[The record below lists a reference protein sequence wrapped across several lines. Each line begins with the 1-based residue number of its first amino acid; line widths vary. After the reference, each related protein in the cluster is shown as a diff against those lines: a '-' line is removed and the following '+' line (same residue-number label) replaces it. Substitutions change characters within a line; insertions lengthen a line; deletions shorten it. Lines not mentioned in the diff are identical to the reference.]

1 MSYVVQVT
9 FVLVIILILG
19 LTVFLFVKLYS
30 KIKSSDKD
38 NFNLIQ
44 FPKETNKKI
53 DDFILETKHNNDQL
67 RQFIQSEYQTAKKI
81 ISDIDEK
88 ISPFEKVAREKNDEL
103 KKYKEGYEY
112 SRNKALIEGVIDT
125 IHFIEN
131 SKEKINSSDEVTNSY
146 IDSFKDKLLIILN
159 NSGIETFSPTLNTS
173 SLDNIGCEVDA
184 VTEITSEK
192 NKNNLIF
199 SVLKKGYR
207 IQLKQ
212 NDYFYIK
219 KALVKVYEHKEQ

>member
-67 RQFIQSEYQTAKKI
+67 RQFIQSEHQTAKK
-81 ISDIDEK
+81 
-88 ISPFEKVAREKNDEL
+88 
-103 KKYKEGYEY
+103 
-112 SRNKALIEGVIDT
+112 
-125 IHFIEN
+125 
-131 SKEKINSSDEVTNSY
+131 
-146 IDSFKDKLLIILN
+146 
-159 NSGIETFSPTLNTS
+159 
-173 SLDNIGCEVDA
+173 
-184 VTEITSEK
+184 
-192 NKNNLIF
+192 
-199 SVLKKGYR
+199 
-207 IQLKQ
+207 
-212 NDYFYIK
+212 
-219 KALVKVYEHKEQ
+219 